1 MRLSNLS
8 PYMMGMAPKH
18 LFTDASLLFTFPFP
32 PIYYYSLFN
41 LVDFHVL
48 APISTIL
55 DKQVPSIH
63 YQSSIR
69 ISMKLLQGII
79 QYQRNANATVT
90 CCHRLGNYSSQ
101 RLRVVVKAN
110 EIRRHGMLQTSFST
124 QCKQKT
130 SRNVPY
136 LINSFSRK
144 VFLLSSICAISIADS
159 DWNDTKCQEEAEI
172 SDSDTHEEESDSDTH
187 EEEEEEEYDDEAETC
202 PFCRFFLDSPCKEQF
217 LVWHKCVLSSEKATD
232 CMDPFHPLKKC
243 MDENEISMGA
253 ADSKSTEEDDGH
265 ASGPHSQENDS

>member
-1 MRLSNLS
+1 M
-8 PYMMGMAPKH
+8 
-18 LFTDASLLFTFPFP
+18 
-32 PIYYYSLFN
+32 
-41 LVDFHVL
+41 

-79 QYQRNANATVT
+79 QYQRNANNATVT

-217 LVWHKCVLSSEKATD
+217 LYWHKCVLSSEKATD